1 MKQTTNYGLNLM
13 ETADYLS
20 VMPLNENSEKLDTAL
35 KALTNITAGKLMI
48 ATGSYTGTGT
58 RVVSILTPGFTPKAM
73 LLRQASGTWDQTHD
87 AQWWLGSDIPVSY
100 RITASSDTPPGTY
113 EPGEQF
119 DATISTTI
127 EFRAKLGSL
136 SWQIPDIPQ
145 EYYDVTSDGGSTA
158 VKNSRNISFEWIAF
172 GVAE

>member
-1 MKQTTNYGLNLM
+1 MKQTTNFGLNLM
-13 ETADYLS
+13 EAADLLS
-20 VMPLNENSEKLDTAL
+20 AKPLNKNAEKIDAAL

-58 RVVSILTPGFTPKAM
+58 RAVSILTPGFTPKAM
-73 LLRQASGTWDQTHD
+73 LLRQVKENWNDIAGSC
-87 AQWWLGSDIPVSY
+87 WWLGSNIQTAY
-100 RITASSDTPPGTY
+100 KITARSDTPPGTY

-119 DATISTTI
+119 DANISTTI
-127 EFRAKLGSL
+127 EFRAKMGSL

-145 EYYDVTSDGGSTA
+145 EYYDVTSDGGPTA
-158 VKNSRNISFEWIAF
+158 VKNSRNMTYEWIAF